1 MRNRKLLT
9 LVAAVFVCALASVGC
24 KTATINGFNSGVET
38 GVSNTIVAIF
48 DEAWTQHQAAEPQ

>member
-24 KTATINGFNSGVET
+24 RTATIAGFNDGVET
-38 GVSNTIVAIF
+38 GLSNTIVAIF
-48 DEAWTQHQAAEPQ
+48 NEAWTQHVANEAE